1 MYRIVYIFEK
11 LYTKIYRT
19 VYIFENLCTLD
30 INDCVNSLRNCE
42 H

>member
-30 INDCVNSLRNCE
+30 IKDCVNSLRNCE
-42 H
+42 R